1 MLFLIKVSIVFF
13 IFSISSTTLSAEE
26 ISEQTF
32 FDSED
37 LSSSYIKGIMESEKL
52 VSMELAELSLKS
64 TGKIPLKS
72 SLKENKTNNIS
83 EADYNSEQ
91 TFVDKDDQPPSPTK
105 EIINSE
111 PLMSTELSDH
121 SLKSTDKN
129 SLKSSLKENKG
140 NNTSK
145 NAEEISEQTFFEREN
160 KANKTSPK
168 IESNANSMILS
179 LKDAIIRTL
188 SNNVSIA
195 VESFDSKV
203 KKESILDS
211 LSEFDVTLD
220 IELSTGRKTQ
230 QLASAFSSPN
240 RMEND
245 SDNWDLSLS
254 QKLVSGAN
262 YQFDFT
268 NNRNKTNSKTA
279 GLNPSYNSE
288 FELNLTQPLLKN
300 FGTSINKRNI
310 NIAKNEVDIS
320 DYDFKTK
327 VIDVISDVESTYWDY
342 VLNLKDLEVKQK
354 SLDRAKD
361 LERRVKIQ
369 VFVGTM
375 APIETL
381 QAESE
386 VASREEFLL
395 SAKDAI
401 EDNQDK
407 LKNILNI
414 DFSSPEGLLNIH
426 PSTKADI
433 FVKNVDFNET
443 VKIALSSRAD
453 YLGKQKEL
461 ENKDILV
468 KYQENQIYPSID
480 LVGSL
485 GVNGLSGDAVAITSG
500 TFQGKSAY
508 GGGYGT
514 ALTDSLSTNYYD
526 WELGVKFSYP
536 LGNRSAKSKLSASRL
551 EKAKLILDIKNLEKQ
566 IILEVRESVR
576 QLQTDT
582 KRIKAASI
590 AKKLAEEKLKAE
602 EKKFEVGLSTS
613 FNVLEFQEDL
623 AQAQSNEIKTIID
636 YKQSRIR
643 FRKIIASTL
652 NYHDVK
658 LPANESS

>member
-1 MLFLIKVSIVFF
+1 MFFLIKLTIVFF
-13 IFSISSTTLSAEE
+13 FTLSLNLTNLSAEE

-32 FDSED
+32 FDRANQTPSTPKD
-37 LSSSYIKGIMESEKL
+37 IIK
-52 VSMELAELSLKS
+52 
-64 TGKIPLKS
+64 P
-72 SLKENKTNNIS
+72 
-83 EADYNSEQ
+83 
-91 TFVDKDDQPPSPTK
+91 
-105 EIINSE
+105 E
-111 PLMSTELSDH
+111 PLMSTEIVDRPV
-121 SLKSTDKN
+121 KSIDEKDSYLVFEKN
-129 SLKSSLKENKG
+129 NS
-140 NNTSK
+140 NNTSQK
-145 NAEEISEQTFFEREN
+145 LETIS
-160 KANKTSPK
+160 
-168 IESNANSMILS
+168 NSMVLS

-203 KKESILDS
+203 KKETIIES
-211 LSEFDVTLD
+211 LSEFDVTLG

-245 SDNWDLSLS
+245 NDNWDLSLS
-254 QKLVSGAN
+254 QKLVTGAN

-288 FELNLTQPLLKN
+288 FQLSLTQPLLKN
-300 FGTSINKRNI
+300 FGANINKRNI
-310 NIAKNEVDIS
+310 HIAKNEVDIS
-320 DYDFKTK
+320 DHEFKTK
-327 VIDVISDVESTYWDY
+327 VINVISEVENTYWDY
-342 VLNLKDLEVKQK
+342 VFNLRDLEVKQK

-361 LERRVKIQ
+361 LQRRVKTQ
-369 VFVGTM
+369 VLVGTM

-401 EDNQDK
+401 EDSQDK

-414 DFSSPEGLLNIH
+414 DFSSSEGLLPIY
-426 PSTKADI
+426 PSSKADI
-433 FVKNVDFNET
+433 FFKNINFNQT
-443 VKIALSSRAD
+443 VEIALSSRPD
-453 YLGKQKEL
+453 YLGKKKEL

-485 GVNGLSGDAVAITSG
+485 GMNGLSGDAVTITSG
-500 TFQGKSAY
+500 TFQGKSSY

-526 WELGVKFSYP
+526 WELGIKFSYP
-536 LGNRSAKSKLSASRL
+536 LGNRSAKSKLSSSRL
-551 EKAKLILDIKNLEKQ
+551 EKAKLILDIKNLEKK

-582 KRIKAASI
+582 KRIRAASI

-623 AQAQSNEIKTIID
+623 AKAQSNEIKTIID
-636 YKQSRIR
+636 YKQSRVR
-643 FRKIIASTL
+643 LRKIIASTL
-652 NYHDVK
+652 NHHNIK

>member
-288 FELNLTQPLLKN
+288 FELHLTQPLLKN

-426 PSTKADI
+426 PSSKADI

-652 NYHDVK
+652 NYHNVK